1 MRSTSELGIE
11 LFDGMHHLSVAV
23 AGRVV
28 PAREARDIL
37 SNLEAAGGYNLA
49 ELLTRLAQG
58 IERSSQI
65 EEAADPAIRGRLV
78 AALTRKAA
86 DHAQQIALCL
96 EAAHWELAASQVA
109 AADAELSEAGAEAA

>member
-23 AGRVV
+23 TGRVV
-28 PAREARDIL
+28 PPPEACDIL

-58 IERSSQI
+58 IERSFQI
-65 EEAADPAIRGRLV
+65 EETADPALRGRLV

-96 EAAHWELAASQVA
+96 EAAHCEIAASQVA
-109 AADAELSEAGAEAA
+109 AADSETEAA

>member
-23 AGRVV
+23 AGRVI
-28 PAREARDIL
+28 PAPEACDIL
-37 SNLEAAGGYNLA
+37 ANLEAAGGYNLA
-49 ELLTRLAQG
+49 EVLTRLAQG
-58 IERSSQI
+58 IERSFQI
-65 EEAADPAIRGRLV
+65 EEAVDPAIHGRLV

-96 EAAHWELAASQVA
+96 EAAHWEIAAAQVA
-109 AADAELSEAGAEAA
+109 AADAEAAAA

>member
-23 AGRVV
+23 TGRAV
-28 PAREARDIL
+28 PPPEACKIL

-58 IERSSQI
+58 IERSFQT

-86 DHAQQIALCL
+86 DHAHQIALCL
-96 EAAHWELAASQVA
+96 EAAHCEIAASQVA
-109 AADAELSEAGAEAA
+109 ASDAGAKAA

>member
-11 LFDGMHHLSVAV
+11 LFDGMHHLSMAV
-23 AGRVV
+23 TGRVV
-28 PAREARDIL
+28 PAAEACEIL

-58 IERSSQI
+58 IERSFQTA
-65 EEAADPAIRGRLV
+65 EAADPAVRGRLV

-96 EAAHWELAASQVA
+96 EAAYCEIAASQVA
-109 AADAELSEAGAEAA
+109 ESGAEAEAA

>member
-23 AGRVV
+23 TGRVV
-28 PAREARDIL
+28 PAPELCEIL

-58 IERSSQI
+58 IERSFQI
-65 EEAADPAIRGRLV
+65 GEAADPALRGRVV

-96 EAAHWELAASQVA
+96 EAAHCEITASQDA
-109 AADAELSEAGAEAA
+109 AADAGAEAA

>member
-23 AGRVV
+23 TGRGVAA
-28 PAREARDIL
+28 PEACEIL

-58 IERSSQI
+58 IERSPQT
-65 EEAADPAIRGRLV
+65 EKAADLAIRGRLV
-78 AALTRKAA
+78 AALIGKAA

-96 EAAHWELAASQVA
+96 EAARCEIAASQVA
-109 AADAELSEAGAEAA
+109 AADAEAEAA

>member
-1 MRSTSELGIE
+1 MRSTSELSIE

-28 PAREARDIL
+28 PPAEACEIL

-49 ELLTRLAQG
+49 EVLARLAQG
-58 IERSSQI
+58 IERSFQT
-65 EEAADPAIRGRLV
+65 EEAVDPAIRGRLV

-96 EAAHWELAASQVA
+96 DAAHRDIAASQVA
-109 AADAELSEAGAEAA
+109 TADAEAEAA

>member
-23 AGRVV
+23 TGRVV
-28 PAREARDIL
+28 PALEACDIL

-58 IERSSQI
+58 IERSFQV
-65 EEAADPAIRGRLV
+65 EEADDPAIRGRLV
-78 AALTRKAA
+78 AALTRRAA
-86 DHAQQIALCL
+86 EHAQQIALCL
-96 EAAHWELAASQVA
+96 EAAHCEIAASQTA
-109 AADAELSEAGAEAA
+109 ASGAEAEAA